1 MEGLSV
7 PKMHSDCRE
16 AEGDGGSGGGGGD
29 ENINDKV
36 DDGTQYNGS
45 KPKSVDDDNDDD
57 DDDDHNDEDWQRH
70 LEHWLAPPGQ
80 SQRQLIVESASG
92 NL

>member
-16 AEGDGGSGGGGGD
+16 AEGDGGSGGGCD

-36 DDGTQYNGS
+36 EDGTHYNGS
-45 KPKSVDDDNDDD
+45 KPKSVDDDADDDDVDDD
-57 DDDDHNDEDWQRH
+57 DDDDDYDDDDAPGIVGGSLSSWQTN
-70 LEHWLAPPGQ
+70 G
-80 SQRQLIVESASG
+80 SIVG
-92 NL
+92 ML

>member
-29 ENINDKV
+29 CDENMNDKV
-36 DDGTQYNGS
+36 DDGTHYNGS
-45 KPKSVDDDNDDD
+45 KPKTDDYDDD
-57 DDDDHNDEDWQRH
+57 DDDVDDDDD
-70 LEHWLAPPGQ
+70 AG
-80 SQRQLIVESASG
+80 STAAAASPRG
-92 NL
+92 DRGATARC